1 MPSGAAMTRPSAVT
15 IRLPTIELSRPPATP
30 GGAVILVNTSS
41 DRPPTPFQTSVPR
54 ISASQIRPKAVA
66 A

>member
-1 MPSGAAMTRPSAVT
+1 MPIGAASARPIAVT
-15 IRLPTIELSRPPATP
+15 MRLPMIGLSRPPLTP

-41 DRPPTPFQTSVPR
+41 DKPPTPFQISAPR
-54 ISASQIRPKAVA
+54 ISASQTRPKPVA